1 LPSATEVLIRKFGT
15 CPVKGFGQAATVEH
29 HILYDYHEGGP
40 VTKRLCPEHHDWL
53 TRRQAHAAR
62 KHRRPLSE
70 RQRWFFWY
78 ELIEGRMT
86 RPRRTHLDREWSQ

>member
-1 LPSATEVLIRKFGT
+1 MPSATEVLIRKFGT
-15 CPVKGFGQAATVEH
+15 CPVKGCGQAATVEH
-29 HILYDYHEGGP
+29 HVLYDYHEGGP
-40 VTKRLCPEHHDWL
+40 VTKRLCPDHHDWI

-62 KHRRPLSE
+62 KQRHDLSE

-86 RPRRTHLDREWSQ
+86 RPRRTHLDREWSE